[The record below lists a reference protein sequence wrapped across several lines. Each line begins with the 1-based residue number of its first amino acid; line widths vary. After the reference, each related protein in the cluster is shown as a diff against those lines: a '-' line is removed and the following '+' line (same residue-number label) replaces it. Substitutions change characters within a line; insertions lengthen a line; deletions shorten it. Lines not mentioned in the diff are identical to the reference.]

1 MLKRI
6 MASVFGLGYLAAQS
20 EVSLEH
26 REACDCAN
34 ARRACM
40 PTFVFSVEGQVA
52 FRGALDHLTHCRKTE
67 CLKLRRL
74 VLQGMRGKLDR
85 LFRESALLGC
95 VHVQATV
102 YGARRIRLT
111 KDNFTTVCQHLAQCP
126 KEACAKLRR
135 SLLLSIRDLVSPNA
149 QPKE

>member
-1 MLKRI
+1 MHRI
-6 MASVFGLGYLAAQS
+6 MASVFGLGYLTAQS
-20 EVSLEH
+20 EVFLEH
-26 REACDCAN
+26 HEECDCAE

-52 FRGALDHLTHCRKTE
+52 FRTALDHIVHCRKTE

-74 VLQGMRGKLDR
+74 VLQGMRTKLDR

-95 VHVQATV
+95 VHVQPSV

-111 KDNFTTVCQHLAQCP
+111 KDNFTTVCQHLANCP
-126 KEACAKLRR
+126 REACAKLRR
-135 SLLLSIRDLVSPNA
+135 SLLLSIRDMVSPNA
-149 QPKE
+149 QPKA